1 MLLKREGEWE
11 RRKEK
16 NQLWDAG
23 KLKNRKITFLVQAD
37 RTYLLHFFSLSTIFL
52 LHEIWCWN
60 VCSSSF
66 QLLLSVLTLLS
77 QKISFILHV
86 TLCAPTFYSLSLSQR
101 VIFFQITFYDYC
113 AQNGLT
119 LNSYLFSHNFKVNKK
134 KHTNLLWWCHCSRKF
149 EIWNFLKRY
158 DEQ

>member
-37 RTYLLHFFSLSTIFL
+37 RTYLLHFFSSSTIFL

-86 TLCAPTFYSLSLSQR
+86 TLCAPTFYSLSLTTRYFLSNHILR
-101 VIFFQITFYDYC
+101 LLCTKWLNFELLLIFTQFQ
-113 AQNGLT
+113 
-119 LNSYLFSHNFKVNKK
+119 S
-134 KHTNLLWWCHCSRKF
+134 
-149 EIWNFLKRY
+149 E
-158 DEQ
+158 

>member
-1 MLLKREGEWE
+1 MPASLKIEKLLF
-11 RRKEK
+11 
-16 NQLWDAG
+16 LF
-23 KLKNRKITFLVQAD
+23 KLTEHI
-37 RTYLLHFFSLSTIFL
+37 YCIFFSSSTIFL

-119 LNSYLFSHNFKVNKK
+119 LNSYLFSHNFKLNKK

>member
-1 MLLKREGEWE
+1 MNEREERKKTSCEMPASLKIEKLLF
-11 RRKEK
+11 
-16 NQLWDAG
+16 LF
-23 KLKNRKITFLVQAD
+23 KLTEHI
-37 RTYLLHFFSLSTIFL
+37 YCIFFSSSTIFL

-86 TLCAPTFYSLSLSQR
+86 TLCAPTFHSLSQR
-101 VIFFQITFYDYC
+101 VIFFQITFYDYS